1 MTGDPRAEKVAVVAD
16 TLFMSSLPT
25 LRDEGYGVMQLPPA
39 GLDEAVA
46 AEWLQ
51 QTAEQ
56 VAEYARNGY
65 HLVLVDDGAWGPR
78 LDEALA
84 RLGTP
89 PLARR

>member
-1 MTGDPRAEKVAVVAD
+1 
-16 TLFMSSLPT
+16 
-25 LRDEGYGVMQLPPA
+25 
-39 GLDEAVA
+39 
-46 AEWLQ
+46 
-51 QTAEQ
+51 

-65 HLVLVDDGAWGPR
+65 HLVLVDDGSWGQQ

>member
-1 MTGDPRAEKVAVVAD
+1 MSRDPRAEKVAVVAD
-16 TLFMSSLPT
+16 TLFASTLPA
-25 LRDEGYGVMQLPPA
+25 LREEGYGVMQLPPS

-65 HLVLVDDGAWGPR
+65 HLVLVDDGSWGPR

-89 PLARR
+89 PLSRR